1 MSKVSIIGGYNTAF
15 GNFVRKDKETG
26 AVTDLKSIYEL
37 LVEAGRGAIGDAGMD
52 AADVDAVWVASC
64 APGVFAN
71 QEHLGALGVEVAPEA
86 LRYARVAVLASDY
99 EGMPNALMEA
109 LALGVPA
116 VATDCSPGGA
126 RMLIENGYNGFLVP
140 RGDYEQLA
148 GCLLRLLAER
158 VLAEQLAE
166 HALLIRERYQPEAVL
181 SQWEGYLQQVAG
193 RCSHA

>member
-1 MSKVSIIGGYNTAF
+1 VVFRGRTA
-15 GNFVRKDKETG
+15 N
-26 AVTDLKSIYEL
+26 
-37 LVEAGRGAIGDAGMD
+37 
-52 AADVDAVWVASC
+52 
-64 APGVFAN
+64 
-71 QEHLGALGVEVAPEA
+71 APEA